1 MSKRFEV
8 GDTVRCKGFGFWDN
22 EDMVVTAA
30 KDDGYIEARH
40 PTAGLG
46 GWVASDAMSLVFSPK
61 GIKPGTQLAKVYDL
75 TKSGSHWTLG
85 DISRLTQASEAAASA
100 RLRDL
105 RALGLDVK
113 CHKHKGEK
121 VRTYTVKPKEVATA

>member
-1 MSKRFEV
+1 MSKRFPV
-8 GDTVRCKGFGFWDN
+8 GAVVRCSGFGAWDKA
-22 EDMVVTAA
+22 DMVVTIAGDA
-30 KDDGYIEARH
+30 GYIEARH
-40 PTAGLG
+40 PTLGLG
-46 GWVASDAMSLVFSPK
+46 GWVGTDQMTLVAPK
-61 GIKPGTQLAKVYDL
+61 GIKPGTQLAKVFDL

-121 VRTYTVKPKEVATA
+121 VRTYTVQPKEVVSA